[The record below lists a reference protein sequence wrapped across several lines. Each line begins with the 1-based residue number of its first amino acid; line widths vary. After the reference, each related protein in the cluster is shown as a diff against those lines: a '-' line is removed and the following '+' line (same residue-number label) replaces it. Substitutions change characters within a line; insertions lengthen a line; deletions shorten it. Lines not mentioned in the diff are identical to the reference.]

1 MVPWNSGFETGRKAE
16 AVDAWQAEAIEEAL
30 IWLRITSPARDRRAG

>member
-30 IWLRITSPARDRRAG
+30 IWLRIDKPRT